1 MMGNTVKRTHAVGAA
16 VLAGL
21 TALALAAC
29 GSDNNTSSTGGSTPA
44 TGGGSSSAAT
54 TAAGPA
60 ISGSFSGAGSSAQ
73 QQAMQAW
80 IAAFQQQN
88 SGLTINYD
96 PAGSGAGRQQFLA
109 GGVPWAGSDA
119 AMSTA
124 ELTQSQ
130 KVCGANGAWDIPVY
144 ISPIAVAFNLPGI
157 TSLNL
162 APATIAKIFTG
173 AITTWND
180 PAIAADNAGVT
191 LPSMKIA
198 TVHRSDKSGTTHNF
212 TDYLNKTAP
221 DVWTNAGNDGW
232 PLNGG
237 DSAQGNSGVAGVVT
251 STQGSIAYLDDSAV
265 PQSGVGVA
273 KIKVGSEWN
282 KPSATGAAA
291 VVSASPLATGRPT
304 NDVVVNIDRTASA
317 SGDYPL
323 LMVSYGIACS
333 TYTDTAKGNF
343 VKSFLGYIV
352 SDAGQQAGAQAAGS
366 APMTGTLAQKA
377 AAAVA
382 AITVG

>member
-1 MMGNTVKRTHAVGAA
+1 M
-16 VLAGL
+16 LAGL
-21 TALALAAC
+21 TARALAAC
-29 GSDNNTSSTGGSTPA
+29 GSDNNPPTTGGGAA
-44 TGGGSSSAAT
+44 TTGAGSSSAAT
-54 TAAGPA
+54 TPAGAP

-109 GGVPWAGSDA
+109 GGVVWAGSDA
-119 AMSTA
+119 AMSA
-124 ELTQSQ
+124 DELTQSQ
-130 KVCGANGAWDIPVY
+130 KVCGTNGGWDIPVY
-144 ISPIAVAFNLPGI
+144 ISPIAVAFNLPGV

-191 LPSMKIA
+191 LPSTKIA

-221 DVWTNAGNDGW
+221 DVWTNAGNDAW

-265 PQSGVGVA
+265 PQGAGVA

-282 KPSATGAAA
+282 KPSAQGAAA

-304 NDVVVNIDRTASA
+304 NDVVVNIDRTAST

-366 APMTGTLAQKA
+366 APMSGALAQKA
-377 AAAVA
+377 AASVA

>member
-1 MMGNTVKRTHAVGAA
+1 MKRTHAVGAA

-29 GSDNNTSSTGGSTPA
+29 GSDNNTPTTGGGAAT
-44 TGGGSSSAAT
+44 TGGGSSSAVT
-54 TAAGPA
+54 TPAGAP

-109 GGVPWAGSDA
+109 GGVAWAGSDA
-119 AMSTA
+119 AMSTD

-130 KVCGANGAWDIPVY
+130 KVCGTNGGWDIPVY
-144 ISPIAVAFNLPGI
+144 ISPIAVAFNLPGV

-191 LPSMKIA
+191 LPSTKIA

-221 DVWTNAGNDGW
+221 DVWTNAGNDAW

-265 PQSGVGVA
+265 PQGAGVA

-282 KPSATGAAA
+282 KPSAQGAAA

-304 NDVVVNIDRTASA
+304 NDVVVNIDRTAST

-366 APMTGTLAQKA
+366 APMSGTLAQKA
-377 AAAVA
+377 AAAVS

>member
-1 MMGNTVKRTHAVGAA
+1 MKRTHAVGAA
-16 VLAGL
+16 MLAGL
-21 TALALAAC
+21 AALALAAC
-29 GSDNNTSSTGGSTPA
+29 GSDNNTGGT
-44 TGGGSSSAAT
+44 SSSAPASDAPT
-54 TAAGPA
+54 SASAAMTSAAAP
-60 ISGSFSGAGSSAQ
+60 ISGTFSGAGSSAQ

-80 IAAFQQQN
+80 IAAFQGTN

-109 GGVPWAGSDA
+109 GGVVWAGSDA
-119 AMSTA
+119 AMSTD

-130 KVCGANGAWDIPVY
+130 KVCGTNGAWDIPVY
-144 ISPIAVAFNLPGI
+144 VSPIAVAFNLQGV

-180 PAIAADNAGVT
+180 PAIAADNPGVT
-191 LPSMKIA
+191 LPSTKIA

-221 DVWTNAGNDGW
+221 DAWTNAGNDAW

-237 DSAQGNSGVAGVVT
+237 DSAQGNSGVAGVVS

-265 PQSGVGVA
+265 PQGVGVA
-273 KIKVGSEWN
+273 SMKVGSEWN
-282 KPSATGAAA
+282 KPSAAGAAA
-291 VVSASPLATGRPT
+291 VVSASPLATGRPA
-304 NDVVVNIDRTASA
+304 NDVVVSIDRTASA

-323 LMVSYGIACS
+323 LMVSYAIACS
-333 TYTDTAKGNF
+333 TYSDASAGNF

-377 AAAVA
+377 AASVA

>member
-1 MMGNTVKRTHAVGAA
+1 VKRTHAVGAA

-29 GSDNNTSSTGGSTPA
+29 GSDNNTPTTGGGAA
-44 TGGGSSSAAT
+44 TTGAGSSSAAT
-54 TAAGPA
+54 TPAGAP

-109 GGVPWAGSDA
+109 GGVVWAGSDA
-119 AMSTA
+119 AMSA
-124 ELTQSQ
+124 DELTQSQ
-130 KVCGANGAWDIPVY
+130 KVCGTNGGWDIPVY
-144 ISPIAVAFNLPGI
+144 ISPIAVAFNLPGV

-191 LPSMKIA
+191 LPSTKIA

-221 DVWTNAGNDGW
+221 DVWTNAGNDAW

-265 PQSGVGVA
+265 PQGAGVA

-282 KPSATGAAA
+282 KPSAQGAAA

-304 NDVVVNIDRTASA
+304 NDVVVNIDRTAST

-366 APMTGTLAQKA
+366 APMSGALAQKA
-377 AAAVA
+377 AASVA

>member
-1 MMGNTVKRTHAVGAA
+1 MGNTVKRTHAVGAA

-29 GSDNNTSSTGGSTPA
+29 GSDNNTTTAGSGGSA
-44 TGGGSSSAAT
+44 TAGSGAT
-54 TAAGPA
+54 SAGPA

-96 PAGSGAGRQQFLA
+96 PAGSGAGRQQFLS
-109 GGVPWAGSDA
+109 GGVAWAGSDA
-119 AMSTA
+119 AMSTD

-130 KVCGANGAWDIPVY
+130 KVCGTDGAWDIPVY
-144 ISPIAVAFNLPGI
+144 ISPIAVAFNLKGV
-157 TSLNL
+157 SALNL

-180 PAIAADNAGVT
+180 PAIAADNPGVT
-191 LPSMKIA
+191 LPSTKIT

-212 TDYLNKTAP
+212 TDYLNKTAG
-221 DVWTNAGNDGW
+221 DVWTNKGNDAW

-237 DSAQGNSGVAGVVT
+237 DSAQGNSGVAGVVS
-251 STQGSIAYLDDSAV
+251 STDGSIAYLDDSAV
-265 PQSGVGVA
+265 PQQGVGVA
-273 KIKVGSEWN
+273 SIKVGSEWN
-282 KPSATGAAA
+282 KPSAKGAAA

-333 TYTDTAKGNF
+333 SYSDAAKGNF

-377 AAAVA
+377 TAAVS
-382 AITVG
+382 AIKVG

>member
-1 MMGNTVKRTHAVGAA
+1 MKRTHAVGAA

-29 GSDNNTSSTGGSTPA
+29 GSDNNTPTTGGGAA
-44 TGGGSSSAAT
+44 TTGAGSSSAAT
-54 TAAGPA
+54 TPAGAP

-109 GGVPWAGSDA
+109 GGVVWAGSDA
-119 AMSTA
+119 AMSA
-124 ELTQSQ
+124 DELTQSQ
-130 KVCGANGAWDIPVY
+130 KVCGTNGGWDIPVY
-144 ISPIAVAFNLPGI
+144 ISPIAVAFNLPGV

-191 LPSMKIA
+191 LPSTKIA
-198 TVHRSDKSGTTHNF
+198 TVHRSDKSGTTNNF

-221 DVWTNAGNDGW
+221 DVWTNAGNDAW

-265 PQSGVGVA
+265 PQGAGVA

-282 KPSATGAAA
+282 KPSAQGAAA

-304 NDVVVNIDRTASA
+304 NDVVVNIDRTAST

-366 APMTGTLAQKA
+366 APMSGALAQKA
-377 AAAVA
+377 AASVA

>member
-1 MMGNTVKRTHAVGAA
+1 MTMGNTVKRTHAVGAA

-29 GSDNNTSSTGGSTPA
+29 GSDNNTT
-44 TGGGSSSAAT
+44 TGGGTTPTTGSGAT
-54 TAAGPA
+54 TPAAS
-60 ISGSFSGAGSSAQ
+60 ISGTFSGAGSSAQ

-80 IAAFQQQN
+80 IADVQKQN

-109 GGVPWAGSDA
+109 GGVAWAGSDA
-119 AMSTA
+119 AMSTD

-130 KVCGANGAWDIPVY
+130 KVCGTGGAWDIPVY
-144 ISPIAVAFNLPGI
+144 VSPIAVAFNLKGV

-180 PAIAADNAGVT
+180 PAIAADNSGVT
-191 LPSMKIA
+191 LPATKIT

-212 TDYLNKTAP
+212 TDYLNKTVP

-251 STQGSIAYLDDSAV
+251 STEGSIAYLDDSAV
-265 PQSGVGVA
+265 PQGAGVA
-273 KIKVGSEWN
+273 AIKVGSEWN
-282 KPSATGAAA
+282 KPSAKGAAA
-291 VVSASPLATGRPT
+291 VVSASPLASGRPT
-304 NDVVVNIDRTASA
+304 NDVVVDIDRKAST

-323 LMVSYGIACS
+323 LMVSYAIACS
-333 TYTDTAKGNF
+333 NYSDASKGNF

-352 SDAGQQAGAQAAGS
+352 SDAGQQAGAAAAGS
-366 APMTGTLAQKA
+366 APMSGTLAQKA
-377 AAAVA
+377 TAAVS

>member
-1 MMGNTVKRTHAVGAA
+1 MKRTHAVGAA

-21 TALALAAC
+21 AALALAAC
-29 GSDNNTSSTGGSTPA
+29 GSDNNTGGTSSSAPTSDAPTSA
-44 TGGGSSSAAT
+44 SAAT
-54 TAAGPA
+54 TSVAP

-80 IAAFQQQN
+80 IAAFQGTN

-109 GGVPWAGSDA
+109 GGVAWGGSDA
-119 AMSTA
+119 ALSA
-124 ELTQSQ
+124 DELTQSQ
-130 KVCGANGAWDIPVY
+130 KVCGPTGAWDIPVY
-144 ISPIAVAFNLPGI
+144 ISPIAVAFNLPGV

-180 PAIAADNAGVT
+180 PAIAADNPGVT
-191 LPSMKIA
+191 LPSTTIA

-212 TDYLNKTAP
+212 TDYLNKAAS
-221 DVWTNAGNDGW
+221 DVWTNAGNDAW

-237 DSAQGNSGVAGVVT
+237 DSAQGNSGVAGVVS

-265 PQSGVGVA
+265 PQGVGVA
-273 KIKVGSEWN
+273 AIKVGSEWN
-282 KPSATGAAA
+282 KPSAGGAAA
-291 VVSASPLATGRPT
+291 VVSASPLATGRPA
-304 NDVVVNIDRTASA
+304 NDIVVTIDRTASA

-323 LMVSYGIACS
+323 LMVSYAIACS
-333 TYTDTAKGNF
+333 TYSDASAGNF
-343 VKSFLGYIV
+343 VKSFLGYVV

-377 AAAVA
+377 AASVA

>member
-1 MMGNTVKRTHAVGAA
+1 MKRTHAVGAA

-29 GSDNNTSSTGGSTPA
+29 GSDNNTPTTGGGAA
-44 TGGGSSSAAT
+44 TTGAGSSSAAT
-54 TAAGPA
+54 TPAGAP

-109 GGVPWAGSDA
+109 GGVVWAGSDA
-119 AMSTA
+119 AMSA
-124 ELTQSQ
+124 DELTQSQ
-130 KVCGANGAWDIPVY
+130 KVCGTNGGWDIPVY
-144 ISPIAVAFNLPGI
+144 ISPIAVAFNLPGV

-191 LPSMKIA
+191 LPSTKIA

-221 DVWTNAGNDGW
+221 DVWTNAGNDAW

-265 PQSGVGVA
+265 PQGAGVA

-282 KPSATGAAA
+282 KPSAQGAAA

-304 NDVVVNIDRTASA
+304 NDVVVNIDRTAST

-366 APMTGTLAQKA
+366 APMSGALAQKA
-377 AAAVA
+377 AASVA

>member
-1 MMGNTVKRTHAVGAA
+1 MKRTHAVGAA

-21 TALALAAC
+21 AALALAAC
-29 GSDNNTSSTGGSTPA
+29 GSDNNTGGTSSSAPA
-44 TGGGSSSAAT
+44 SGAPTSASAAT
-54 TAAGPA
+54 TSVAP

-80 IAAFQQQN
+80 IAAFQGTN

-109 GGVPWAGSDA
+109 GGVAWGGSDA
-119 AMSTA
+119 ALSA
-124 ELTQSQ
+124 DELTQSQ
-130 KVCGANGAWDIPVY
+130 TVCGTDGAWDIPVY
-144 ISPIAVAFNLPGI
+144 ISPIAVAYNLPDVS
-157 TSLNL
+157 SLNL

-180 PAIAADNAGVT
+180 PAIAADNPGVT
-191 LPSMKIA
+191 LPSSAIS

-212 TDYLNKTAP
+212 TDYLNKAAP
-221 DVWTNAGNDGW
+221 DVWTNAGNDAW

-237 DSAQGNSGVAGVVT
+237 DSAQGNSGVAGVVS

-265 PQSGVGVA
+265 PTGVGVA
-273 KIKVGSEWN
+273 AIKVGSEWN
-282 KPSATGAAA
+282 TPSADGAAA
-291 VVSASPLATGRPT
+291 VVSSSPLATGRST
-304 NDVVVNIDRTASA
+304 NDIVVDIDRTASA

-323 LMVSYGIACS
+323 LLVSYILVCS
-333 TYTDTAKGNF
+333 NYSDASTGNF
-343 VKSFLGYIV
+343 VQSFLGYIV

-366 APMTGTLAQKA
+366 APMSGAIAEKA
-377 AAAVA
+377 TAAVQ

>member
-1 MMGNTVKRTHAVGAA
+1 MKRTHAVGAA

-29 GSDNNTSSTGGSTPA
+29 GSDNNTPTTGGGAA
-44 TGGGSSSAAT
+44 TTGAGSSSAAT
-54 TAAGPA
+54 TPAGAP
-60 ISGSFSGAGSSAQ
+60 ITGSFSGAGSSAQ

-109 GGVPWAGSDA
+109 GGVAWAGSDA
-119 AMSTA
+119 AMSA
-124 ELTQSQ
+124 DELTQSQ
-130 KVCGANGAWDIPVY
+130 KVGGTNGGWDIPVY
-144 ISPIAVAFNLPGI
+144 ISPIAVAFNLPGV

-180 PAIAADNAGVT
+180 PAIAADNSGVT
-191 LPSMKIA
+191 LPSTKIA

-221 DVWTNAGNDGW
+221 DVWTNAGNDAW

-237 DSAQGNSGVAGVVT
+237 DSAQGNSGVAGVVS

-265 PQSGVGVA
+265 PQGVGVA
-273 KIKVGSEWN
+273 AIKVGSEWN
-282 KPSATGAAA
+282 KPSAKGAAA
-291 VVSASPLATGRPT
+291 VVSASPLATGRPA
-304 NDVVVNIDRTASA
+304 NDVVVSIDRKAAT

-323 LMVSYGIACS
+323 LMVSYAIACS
-333 TYTDTAKGNF
+333 TYTDASKGNF
-343 VKSFLGYIV
+343 VKSFLGYVV

-377 AAAVA
+377 AASVA

>member
-1 MMGNTVKRTHAVGAA
+1 MKRTHAVGAA
-16 VLAGL
+16 MLAGL
-21 TALALAAC
+21 AALALAAC
-29 GSDNNTSSTGGSTPA
+29 GSDNNTGGT
-44 TGGGSSSAAT
+44 SSSAPASDAPT
-54 TAAGPA
+54 SASAAMTSAAAP
-60 ISGSFSGAGSSAQ
+60 ISGTFSGAGSSAQ

-80 IAAFQQQN
+80 IAAFQGSN

-109 GGVPWAGSDA
+109 GGVAWAGSDA
-119 AMSTA
+119 AMSTD

-130 KVCGANGAWDIPVY
+130 KVCGTNGAWDIPVY
-144 ISPIAVAFNLPGI
+144 VSPIAVAFNLQGV

-180 PAIAADNAGVT
+180 PAIAADNPGVT
-191 LPSMKIA
+191 LPSTKIA

-212 TDYLNKTAP
+212 TDYLNKTVPA
-221 DVWTNAGNDGW
+221 VWTNAANDAW

-265 PQSGVGVA
+265 PQQGVGVA

-282 KPSATGAAA
+282 KPSAQGAAA
-291 VVSASPLATGRPT
+291 VVSASPLAAGRPA
-304 NDVVVNIDRTASA
+304 NDVVVDINRTAA
-317 SGDYPL
+317 TPGDYPL

-333 TYTDTAKGNF
+333 DYTDAAKGNF

-377 AAAVA
+377 ATAVA
-382 AITVG
+382 AIKVG

>member
-1 MMGNTVKRTHAVGAA
+1 MMGNTVKRTHVVGAA

-29 GSDNNTSSTGGSTPA
+29 GSDNNSTT
-44 TGGGSSSAAT
+44 TGGGAASTGAGSTSAAT
-54 TAAGPA
+54 TSAGTK
-60 ISGSFSGAGSSAQ
+60 ITGSFSGAGSSAQ

-109 GGVPWAGSDA
+109 GGVAWAGSDA
-119 AMSTA
+119 AMSTD

-130 KVCGANGAWDIPVY
+130 KVCGTNGAWDIPVY
-144 ISPIAVAFNLPGI
+144 VSPIAVAFNLPGV

-180 PAIAADNAGVT
+180 PAIAADNPGVT
-191 LPSMKIA
+191 LPTTKIA

-221 DVWTNAGNDGW
+221 DVWTHAANDGW

-265 PQSGVGVA
+265 PQQGVGVA

-282 KPSATGAAA
+282 KPSAQGAAA
-291 VVSASPLATGRPT
+291 VVSASPLAAGRPT
-304 NDVVVNIDRTASA
+304 NDVVVDINRTAA
-317 SGDYPL
+317 TSGDYPL

-333 TYTDTAKGNF
+333 DYTDAAKGNF

-382 AITVG
+382 AIKVG